1 MAFDDLGGTFFL
13 SSADFFFF
21 FLISVWDKSRIKIIY
36 GFGKVVMQVRS
47 QMVFHFCKSSK
58 NLIL

>member
-13 SSADFFFF
+13 FSADFFFF
-21 FLISVWDKSRIKIIY
+21 FLISVWDKSRIKITY